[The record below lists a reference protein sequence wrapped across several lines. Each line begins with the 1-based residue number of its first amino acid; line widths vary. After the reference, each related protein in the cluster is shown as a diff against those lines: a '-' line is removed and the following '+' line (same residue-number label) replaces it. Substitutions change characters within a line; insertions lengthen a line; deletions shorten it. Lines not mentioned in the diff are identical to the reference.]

1 MQSAAGSD
9 ALASQ
14 LPRTSAAV
22 VQLPAARREPW
33 RPQYHFSPHKHWM
46 NDPNG
51 LIFDRGEYHHFY
63 QYNPFGDQWGHIS
76 WGHAVSTDLVHW
88 QELPV
93 AISED
98 HRVSIFSGSVVI
110 DERNRAGFGGGAW
123 VAIYTGCVGLP
134 GGGRQA
140 QELAFSHDRG
150 RTWTKYMHNPVLDLG
165 LRDFRSP
172 KVFFHA
178 GIARWVML
186 AALPAERSVVF
197 FTSHDLKCWS
207 ETSRFAMP
215 LPGDGRSTWESPD
228 LIELPVAGEVSTWM
242 LKIDL
247 FDRLDRGLSGR
258 CGTRLFFGQFDG
270 EQFTLDARSTPAG
283 GALADHGPD
292 FDGALSWSG
301 LPGGSPVWIARMNHR
316 RYARQVPTRPW
327 RGSMTLPRELSVA
340 RGADGYLHLRQL
352 PVPAVRGLR
361 HQRFEHGGVGLAQ
374 GRTFELLPRE
384 ADGRALEI
392 HLDGIEAGAGWRL
405 HLRAGGDELT
415 RVGFDAARGVLF
427 IDRAHSGL
435 VPGEDAGFAAR
446 SVAPCAPPRKL
457 RVWVDWASVEVFAD
471 DGSTVISAQIFP
483 RDGNRG
489 ASLVAAG
496 TAATFASVCV
506 WTLDAARFT
515 QA

>member
-1 MQSAAGSD
+1 MP
-9 ALASQ
+9 
-14 LPRTSAAV
+14 LPAVSEPDPSEQPQESAAV
-22 VQLPAARREPW
+22 VQLPAGRRELW
-33 RPQYHFSPHKHWM
+33 RPQYHFSPHQHWM

-51 LIFDRGEYHHFY
+51 LIFDGGEYHHFY
-63 QYNPFGDQWGHIS
+63 QYNPFGDQWGHMS

-93 AISED
+93 AIAED

-110 DERNRAGFGGGAW
+110 DQRNRAGFGAGAW
-123 VAIYTGCVGLP
+123 VALYTGCVGLP
-134 GGGRQA
+134 SGGRQA
-140 QELAFSHDRG
+140 QELAYSHDRG

-165 LRDFRSP
+165 LRDFRAP

-178 GIARWVML
+178 GISRWVML
-186 AALPAERSVVF
+186 AALPAERCVVF

-215 LPGDGRSTWESPD
+215 LPGDARSTWESPD
-228 LIELPVAGEVSTWM
+228 LIELPVAGEGNTWM

-247 FDRLDRGLSGR
+247 FDRLDPGLSGR
-258 CGTRLFFGQFDG
+258 CGTRLFFGHFDG
-270 EQFTLDARSTPAG
+270 EQFSVDTQSTPAG
-283 GALADHGPD
+283 GARADHGAD
-292 FDGALSWSG
+292 FDAALSWSG
-301 LPGGSPVWIARMNHR
+301 RPGWPVWIARMNHR

-327 RGSMTLPRELSVA
+327 RGAMTLPRELSVV
-340 RGADGYLHLRQL
+340 RGADGCLHLRQQ

-361 HQRFEHGGVGLAQ
+361 RERFEHGGMTLARGQ
-374 GRTFELLPRE
+374 GRALLPRR

-392 HLDGIEAGAGWRL
+392 HLDGVEPGAGWQL
-405 HLRAGGDELT
+405 QLRAGGQELT
-415 RVGFDAARGVLF
+415 RVGFDAALGVLYV
-427 IDRAHSGL
+427 DRANAGH
-435 VPGEDAGFAAR
+435 VPGDDAGFIAR
-446 SVAPCAPPRKL
+446 SEAPCTPPRRL

-483 RDGNRG
+483 GDGSRD
-489 ASLVAAG
+489 ASLFAFGGEAS
-496 TAATFASVCV
+496 FASVCV

>member
-1 MQSAAGSD
+1 MLPAASSDPLPSELPQASAD
-9 ALASQ
+9 
-14 LPRTSAAV
+14 V
-22 VQLPAARREPW
+22 VQLPAGRRELW
-33 RPQYHFSPHKHWM
+33 RPQFHFSPQQHWM

-93 AISED
+93 AIAED

-110 DERNRAGFGGGAW
+110 DQRNRAGFGAGAW

-140 QELAFSHDRG
+140 QELAYSHDRG
-150 RTWTKYMHNPVLDLG
+150 RTWTKYMRNPVLDFG

-172 KVFFHA
+172 KVFFHV
-178 GIARWVML
+178 GISRWVML
-186 AALPAERSVVF
+186 AVLSAERCVVF
-197 FTSHDLKCWS
+197 FTSHDLKSWS
-207 ETSRFAMP
+207 ESSRFAMP
-215 LPGDGRSTWESPD
+215 LLGDGRSSWESPD
-228 LIELPVAGEVSTWM
+228 LIELPVAGERSTWV

-247 FDRLDRGLSGR
+247 FDRLDPGLSGR

-270 EQFTLDARSTPAG
+270 EQFELDARSTPAG
-283 GALADHGPD
+283 GALADHGAD

-301 LPGGSPVWIARMNHR
+301 LPGWPVWIARMNHR

-327 RGSMTLPRELSVA
+327 RGAMTLPRELSLA
-340 RGADGYLHLRQL
+340 RSADGLLHLRQQ

-361 HQRFEHGGVGLAQ
+361 GQRYEHGRVSLAR
-374 GRTFELLPRE
+374 GHSLALLPRG

-392 HLDGIEAGAGWRL
+392 HLDGIEAGAGWQL
-405 HLRAGGDELT
+405 QLRVGGQEQT
-415 RVGFDAARGVLF
+415 RVGFDAALGVLYV
-427 IDRAHSGL
+427 DRSRSGL
-435 VPGEDAGFAAR
+435 VPGDDAGFVAR
-446 SVAPCAPPRKL
+446 SEARCTPPRRV
-457 RVWVDWASVEVFAD
+457 RVWLDWASVEVFAD
-471 DGSTVISAQIFP
+471 DGSTVITTQILP
-483 RDGNRG
+483 GDGSRG
-489 ASLVAAG
+489 ALLLPFG
-496 TAATFASVCV
+496 TDASFGSVCV

-515 QA
+515 SP